1 MKKSVALLC
10 ILSLLLLSCAL
21 AEGSY
26 TARVGGVPL
35 LNVRY
40 DEGAFQLDTDSYLS
54 SSRGNHTWLAMF
66 YNGSASIE
74 LAADRYD
81 DVGAADDLGKYLCAK
96 WNGTLVETTGG
107 SLPFVILSLN
117 GPTGQSYCAAAL
129 IQGYV
134 VHFEIFSYG
143 GTEGLNT
150 LKQLLAGVN
159 P

>member
-35 LNVRY
+35 LNV
-40 DEGAFQLDTDSYLS
+40 
-54 SSRGNHTWLAMF
+54 
-66 YNGSASIE
+66 
-74 LAADRYD
+74 RYD